1 MTIRKSAGCAL
12 AATLLL
18 GTVCVIP
25 PQTTDAQAA
34 VTAQSEPAVLTRENA
49 SLFLPESYEQY
60 LSLQTPTDVAFTED
74 YIAIA
79 DGSYIY
85 LYDRTENVYHRYEH
99 TTQVEISKLQFS
111 DAGRLYFSDTTLG
124 FYELDLTTFERCPMG
139 ISLST
144 FYIADD
150 TIFVASVSNQTTS
163 LYALVMQEELS
174 LEGRTPFGSL
184 PTANTPRMTYADGTL
199 YCAVDVTV
207 YAYSSFNGI
216 QSPDVYLLNDTT
228 VSGLT
233 SLCSFRGQ
241 FYYTV
246 SGTSGGLFRTDLQQS
261 ATLLL
266 SGTSFTALTTYADT
280 LYLVSGS
287 AVCALNIE
295 QDRATF
301 TDYEISSRSSAT
313 NRLSQASDTARAGEL
328 LVTAD
333 AGNQRVSIYNFANT
347 TYTMLPCSYN
357 DAAFTPSLIATDGET
372 IAIASGANIY
382 TFSYG
387 DDAMTYLCAAQ
398 TTVRGICV
406 VYGQVYY
413 VTENSMYGNGETSVY
428 HNGTPTGLTADLYG
442 NLFVSLADGSARK
455 FTEETFMTTNHTGE
469 EVLPAGTIS
478 DATSLRADFEGN
490 LYYLSG
496 GALCKNGEPFAS
508 VDGSDFVYGAGS
520 AQPLSFALGYEDDA
534 VYFNFGDYVVVS
546 HASTEAEN
554 GPLAGI
560 PTLGEIAE
568 DGARQTTFSL
578 HEAQGLLVTVAA
590 RSVGVDTDLA
600 AFRASDS
607 AYFPYCGYSRS
618 RDEQQGL
625 LLASTSEEAGGYFL
639 VVFPEE
645 DGSYTARL
653 YKAASVSPVESTWR
667 EESGVRWLSNAVCLS
682 YAPCLEPSP
691 AEGLPSLAAQQLT
704 RGACVTV
711 LGSFTAPDRE
721 YTLVEYAGEAR
732 EAVRGW
738 VPTAYLSEVSP
749 GLTLGEDYTLA
760 YLKSDEEGIA
770 FTAADGSQMT
780 VTQRVQVRLYDNGDG
795 TYTARL
801 ADNTAYSAAV
811 TQDMLDTDNAEVLRI
826 ALIVILSVLAL
837 VIVGVYLFLLPW
849 DKYRKKRR

>member
-18 GTVCVIP
+18 GTVCAIP

-60 LSLQTPTDVAFTED
+60 LSLQTPADVAFSD
-74 YIAIA
+74 RYIAVA
-79 DGSYIY
+79 DGNTLYLSERGENAAYTSYTASAAIAK
-85 LYDRTENVYHRYEH
+85 
-99 TTQVEISKLQFS
+99 IQFA
-111 DAGRLYFSDTTLG
+111 DERLYFTVRGTSNSFWYYDTSTQTAQQIG
-124 FYELDLTTFERCPMG
+124 
-139 ISLST
+139 SLNCST
-144 FYIADD
+144 FLI
-150 TIFVASVSNQTTS
+150 V
-163 LYALVMQEELS
+163 
-174 LEGRTPFGSL
+174 
-184 PTANTPRMTYADGTL
+184 DGTL
-199 YCAVDVTV
+199 YTAVIAANQMTLARRSLDALESEGVSLGTLSTGTEPWLTW
-207 YAYSSFNGI
+207 ANGTLYCVVGGTI
-216 QSPDVYLLNDTT
+216 YRPNA
-228 VSGLT
+228 SGLFDDE
-233 SLCSFRGQ
+233 SGYYISDFSQSSGISSVCSDGSDLYFSSSAGFFRRAPGK
-241 FYYTV
+241 
-246 SGTSGGLFRTDLQQS
+246 S
-261 ATLLL
+261 ASPVLL
-266 SGTSFTALTTYADT
+266 SSDAQLCG
-280 LYLVSGS
+280 VS
-287 AVCALNIE
+287 ALNYENGMFYCISGRSVHE
-295 QDRATF
+295 IAVTDTSAAF
-301 TDYEISSRSSAT
+301 TEYEIASASASV
-313 NRLSQASDTARAGEL
+313 NRLSAASDTARAGNL

-333 AGNQRVSIYNFANT
+333 TGNSRVTVYDLSTGEF
-347 TYTMLPCSYN
+347 
-357 DAAFTPSLIATDGET
+357 DAIACEGAPTLVATDGET
-372 IAIASGANIY
+372 IACAAGSQVYTCSYAAGETAFTSAGLSGATIAGLAVL
-382 TFSYG
+382 YG
-387 DDAMTYLCAAQ
+387 ETCYVK
-398 TTVRGICV
+398 TNGTRGIV
-406 VYGQVYY
+406 GAGSAEADGV
-413 VTENSMYGNGETSVY
+413 
-428 HNGTPTGLTADLYG
+428 TPTGLACDLYG
-442 NLFVSLADGSARK
+442 NLYVSYANSNARV
-455 FTEETFMTTNHTGE
+455 FTEEEFVATGT
-469 EVLPAGTIS
+469 GTDLGFAAAE

-625 LLASTSEEAGGYFL
+625 LLASTSEEAGGYSL

-801 ADNTAYSAAV
+801 ADNTAYSAVV